1 MFGQAPNT
9 GFGASTGG
17 FGTNT
22 NAPFG
27 AAKPAGGAFNFGTT
41 TSAAPPSF
49 GATAPAFGAPASS
62 ATPSFGGGFSAPAN
76 SATSFGFG
84 TSTSTAPPAFG
95 SSFGTVASSAAPT
108 FGGGTFG
115 STSTA
120 PFGASTGT
128 TAFGASTGGAFGAG
142 NTFGTTGSTFGGG
155 GTFGGGSAFGGGGSS
170 FMNSQQQQLQQ
181 QQLQQQQPP
190 NVTEQLLSSIMR
202 VSMFNDDRD
211 NILARWNLLQ
221 ASWGVGKAY
230 YANNQQPLALNNE
243 NPMCRFKAIGYS
255 AIPKDNKDIDLLAIV
270 IKKKSNEIEALKP
283 QLIND
288 LKAALGNKPNI
299 NVVIEEVQAF
309 SGDNSQIIFHVV
321 EANMT
326 GQTRKINANDVYN
339 ALNQGNTWPT
349 LQQRHSLESLAPKV
363 AFVKDQLEEYLKN
376 SPNGVDPKLW
386 KQSQLDNPNSD
397 RFLPVPL
404 VGFKALQTRIKR
416 QDHQAKIFQG
426 RLDDIAKDIAESQKR
441 QQDNSAKLRDA
452 KRKQLE
458 LSHRVLNIITRQEM
472 TRKLGFTIQ
481 LEEEKLRIQLEALQS
496 TISAPTQFKGRLNEL
511 LSQVRLQ
518 SQSNVSSSDQ
528 ASGMDPF
535 ALDDIKLLLKQQQ
548 DGIQSLMSTMKQDLN
563 ALETMNEKLS
573 KKNAN
578 SSGK

>member
-1 MFGQAPNT
+1 MFGQATNT

-22 NAPFG
+22 NTSFG

-41 TSAAPPSF
+41 TSAAAPSF

-95 SSFGTVASSAAPT
+95 SSFGTAASSAAPT

-128 TAFGASTGGAFGAG
+128 SAFGASTGGAFGAS
-142 NTFGTTGSTFGGG
+142 NTFGTTGSTFGAG
-155 GTFGGGSAFGGGGSS
+155 GTFGGGTTFGGGGSS

-397 RFLPVPL
+397 KFLPVPL